1 MAYIYKIINNINK
14 KVYIGQTKRT
24 IEIRW
29 NQHLREYKYKD
40 HVLYKAMRKY
50 GIENF
55 TIEVIENCPE
65 EELNEKEEFYIKKY
79 NSYINFEKS
88 NGYNMTLGGQN
99 IIETLKKPVYYINL
113 NNFEIKYYNSISE
126 AHRDTNISFSC
137 IKNEIKKDNKSLK
150 RDYIFMSKEKYE
162 KIKDIKQYIY
172 KKYNYIVQ
180 LSLDGSTVINIYRP
194 SSKILADGSN
204 LQTAIRCCKD
214 NELKTY
220 NGFQWCFYEDL
231 KNRINKKRKVGG
243 KRPHRKIVQLDIM
256 ENYINTFENAKVA
269 GDINNIDSSCILKVC
284 KNQRKSAGGYK
295 WKYEEDYSNEQLS
308 TN

>member
-29 NQHLREYKYKD
+29 KQHLREYKDKD
-40 HVLYKAMRKY
+40 YALYKAMRKY

-55 TIEVIENCPE
+55 TIEVIENCSE
-65 EELNEKEEFYIKKY
+65 EELNEKEEFYIRKY
-79 NSYINFEKS
+79 NSHINFEKS

-99 IIETLKKPVYYINL
+99 IIETLKIPVYYINL
-113 NNFEIKYYNSISE
+113 DNFEIKYYDSISE

-137 IKNEIKKDNKSLK
+137 IKNEIDSDIKILK

-180 LSLDGSTVINIYRP
+180 LSLDGTTIINIHRP
-194 SSKILADGSN
+194 SNKILIDSTN
-204 LQTAIRCCKD
+204 LQTAIICCKD
-214 NELKTY
+214 DKLKTY
-220 NGFQWCFYEDL
+220 NGFQWCFYKDL

-243 KRPHRKIVQLDIM
+243 KRAPRRIVQLDM
-256 ENYINTFENAKVA
+256 LGNYINIFENAKIA

-295 WKYEEDYSNEQLS
+295 WKYEEDYYNNE
-308 TN
+308 